1 MCISKQRGGAES
13 DVYKLV
19 KMCTERD
26 FAPAIVF
33 SFSRKD
39 CESYAL
45 EAMRLDLNSSVL
57 TATVILYLYL
67 TGFLYTILYYQCV
80 CSDDEKKLV
89 EEVFKNAVDTLSPE
103 DQLLP
108 QVQT

>member
-57 TATVILYLYL
+57 TATAICNSILVSN
-67 TGFLYTILYYQCV
+67 GFSFYYFILPMR
-80 CSDDEKKLV
+80 L
-89 EEVFKNAVDTLSPE
+89 FRR
-103 DQLLP
+103 
-108 QVQT
+108 